1 MPPSPSGPTS
11 SRENVA
17 LHAYLAL
24 LAGGAPNKHFLELR
38 FRVGAHQLVN
48 QFFPAHEP
56 DALIEAI
63 RQRCPRTDVYV
74 GCAPRTRRSGTK
86 DAISQIWTLWAECD
100 GEESARRLRRFRPPP
115 APGLA
120 SASGRDSHA
129 HSAPGSP
136 PPPRPPP
143 GGRPPPPP

>member
-1 MPPSPSGPTS
+1 MSLLVMPYAMEAYFGVVVGRADNGEFIEVRRRTGRGMASEFFSVEEPELASAH
-11 SRENVA
+11 VLA
-17 LHAYLAL
+17 HA
-24 LAGGAPNKHFLELR
+24 R
-38 FRVGAHQLVN
+38 
-48 QFFPAHEP
+48 
-56 DALIEAI
+56 
-63 RQRCPRTDVYV
+63 RTDVYV

-86 DAISQIWTLWAECD
+86 DAVGQVWTLWAECD
-100 GEESARRLRRFRPPP
+100 GEESVRRLRRVRPPP